1 MRLISVIIPAYNA
14 EKTIKQ
20 TIDSVLTQ
28 TYENLELIII
38 DDGSKDKTLEIIKGI
53 DDKRIK
59 VCSYMNSGLSTAR
72 NRGLL
77 ISNGDF
83 ISFIDSDDTWTRDKL
98 ELQVKALEN
107 NPEAGAAYSWTLL
120 VDQEGSFLGK
130 ICPIY
135 EGYINQEL
143 FLSNFVASGSNLML
157 RKECFSFVGLFD
169 TRLGACEDW
178 DYYLRISLQY
188 PFVCVPKFN
197 IIYLIHTDT
206 NSNSMSL
213 NVENMEK
220 NILRVTDKAINM
232 APIEL
237 QVLKKKSL
245 SISYLYL
252 TELCLRT
259 GETRKNTL
267 RNLKKSLFLNPKIIL
282 RKSCIVIIFFTIC
295 RLFSHSVYN
304 GIYTI
309 YFHIKHFL
317 IQLINK
323 DIREVMLDINNRNN
337 RSK

>member
-59 VCSYMNSGLSTAR
+59 VCSYMNSGVSTAR

-98 ELQVKALEN
+98 ELQVKALED
-107 NPEAGAAYSWTLL
+107 NPEAGAAYCWTLI
-120 VDQEGSFLGK
+120 VDQKGSFLGK
-130 ICPIY
+130 MCPTY
-135 EGYINQEL
+135 EGYVYQEL
-143 FLSNFVASGSNLML
+143 FLSYFASSASNLMF
-157 RKECFSFVGLFD
+157 RKECFSSIGLFD
-169 TRLGACEDW
+169 TRLGSCEDW
-178 DYYLRISLQY
+178 DYSLRISLQY

-197 IIYLIHTDT
+197 FIYLKH
-206 NSNSMSL
+206 SNSMSS

-220 NILRVTDKAINM
+220 NILRVTDKAINL

-237 QVLKKKSL
+237 QFLKKFSL
-245 SISYLYL
+245 SKSYLYL

-259 GETRKNTL
+259 RETRKYTL
-267 RNLKKSLFLNPKIIL
+267 RNLKKSLFLKPNIIL
-282 RKSCIVIIFFTIC
+282 TIWCQKIIFFTIC
-295 RLFSHSVYN
+295 RLFSNSIYN
-304 GIYTI
+304 RIYI
-309 YFHIKHFL
+309 IFLHIRHFL
-317 IQLINK
+317 IKLTNK

-337 RSK
+337 RS